1 MSSDDEKDF
10 IMCEYCEDQRDLC
23 DRNFLVDDRR
33 FSIKL
38 DETFEVDTCIP
49 CHARIFVLDKIGFS
63 AMETMEVKRVY
74 LKTEHGYTFNV
85 KLYNADTYT
94 YFECKTWQALCK
106 AYAFEPDMVIT
117 FDIRP
122 EDDIEGNRDIWVDVQ
137 MPPVLPL
144 YRTYYCPGAELNCE
158 EISHYVSWLEDLHTV
173 KTNFL
178 PALRNVSTQNV
189 RPIVIVLNYGHIY
202 LRKMGLPMTVVPQW
216 IETKGHMSMVIL
228 RPRYPTFHMSAFR
241 ISKSDECLIVK
252 DWSKIVNDPREVLG
266 GSNEK
271 RSPRL
276 GDRFICMLQYD
287 ESGELY
293 MFYAI
298 LPAREQQE

>member
-1 MSSDDEKDF
+1 MWSDDEKDF
-10 IMCEYCEDQRDLC
+10 IKCEYCEDQRGLC

-38 DETFEVDTCIP
+38 DETFEVDTRIP

-74 LKTEHGYTFNV
+74 LKTEHGYTFNI

-94 YFECKTWQALCK
+94 YFQCKTWQALWK

-122 EDDIEGNRDIWVDVQ
+122 KDDIEGNKDIWVDVQ
-137 MPPVLPL
+137 TPPVLPL
-144 YRTYYCPGAELNCE
+144 YRIYYCPGAELNCD

-178 PALRNVSTQNV
+178 PALRN
-189 RPIVIVLNYGHIY
+189 
-202 LRKMGLPMTVVPQW
+202 GLPMTVVPQW
-216 IETKGHMSMVIL
+216 IETKGHMSMVSL
-228 RPRYPTFHMSAFR
+228 RPRYRTLHMSAFR
-241 ISKSDECLIVK
+241 ISNSDECLIVK
-252 DWSKIVNDPREVLG
+252 DWSKIVNDPSREVLG

-271 RSPRL
+271 HNPQL
-276 GDRFICMLQYD
+276 GDMFICMLQYD

-298 LPAREQQE
+298 LPEREQQE